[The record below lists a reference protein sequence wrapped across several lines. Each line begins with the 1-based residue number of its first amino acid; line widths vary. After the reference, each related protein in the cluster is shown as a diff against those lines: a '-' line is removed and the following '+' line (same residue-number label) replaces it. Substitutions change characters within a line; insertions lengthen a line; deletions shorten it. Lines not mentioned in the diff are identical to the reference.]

1 MANDQHSLSSFFKSA
16 YFWIFIVSFITCILS
31 VYFGHKDCSDWDA
44 GDETCWGNEYLHNV
58 YKIGFLVGVISGF
71 PVAIKLLPY
80 LWRKAL
86 LWSKNSQLFREFGWL
101 LLILVIALYPYHMV
115 TNPDC
120 YGDDGDFTG
129 CEEGTFDSDIS
140 VAGLLGFVFS
150 LIILGVTGSG
160 DDDEI
165 PQDQKWWILFPLI
178 LIGWV
183 CYWIVSSIIGSEFGE
198 VIGEMFAK
206 SPVLMSCMTIGLIVL
221 VVISDWSG
229 ADSDVTVSKDSYSDE
244 KMNKD
249 RYIPQFTGSAISKK
263 DNIRIN
269 NRGPITDKT
278 LPGWNKNCEYCGNEF
293 EVTLREKELG
303 FFGLLGAIRKQVKTV
318 FKADNTKNWDY
329 SKNPDQHFCSSCLR
343 KGDPIDWYCPRCKI
357 TKNKCDCFDIVKC
370 TECGT
375 EVTKMNLYGTCCFEC
390 YMDHKNAESPYET
403 Y

>member
-16 YFWIFIVSFITCILS
+16 YFWIFIVSFIICILS
-31 VYFGHKDCSDWDA
+31 VFFGHKDCSDWNA

-120 YGDDGDFTG
+120 YGDDDDFTG
-129 CEEGTFDSDIS
+129 CEEGTFDSNIS

-150 LIILGVTGSG
+150 LIILGATGSG

-165 PQDQKWWILFPLI
+165 PQDRKWWILFCLV

-221 VVISDWSG
+221 IVISDWSG
-229 ADSDVTVSKDSYSDE
+229 ADSDVTVSKDSLEVGKRNKGSDGTNCVRCGANILSNHAGVKATKVAFYTPVTSWIGATVGMAVGGFAGLFAGSLIGGAKGAAKGLE
-244 KMNKD
+244 HD
-249 RYIPQFTGSAISKK
+249 LLCSDCRYK
-263 DNIRIN
+263 
-269 NRGPITDKT
+269 
-278 LPGWNKNCEYCGNEF
+278 
-293 EVTLREKELG
+293 
-303 FFGLLGAIRKQVKTV
+303 
-318 FKADNTKNWDY
+318 
-329 SKNPDQHFCSSCLR
+329 
-343 KGDPIDWYCPRCKI
+343 
-357 TKNKCDCFDIVKC
+357 
-370 TECGT
+370 
-375 EVTKMNLYGTCCFEC
+375 
-390 YMDHKNAESPYET
+390 
-403 Y
+403 

>member
-1 MANDQHSLSSFFKSA
+1 MAS
-16 YFWIFIVSFITCILS
+16 
-31 VYFGHKDCSDWDA
+31 
-44 GDETCWGNEYLHNV
+44 NE
-58 YKIGFLVGVISGF
+58 
-71 PVAIKLLPY
+71 
-80 LWRKAL
+80 RR
-86 LWSKNSQLFREFGWL
+86 QQFRQFGWF
-101 LLILVIALYPYHMV
+101 LLITVVAFYPYHMV

-120 YGDDGDFTG
+120 FPEEGESVSG
-129 CEEGTFDSDIS
+129 CEDGSLEANI
-140 VAGLLGFVFS
+140 AGVGLIVFVLS
-150 LIILGVTGSG
+150 LIILGSTDSEEDDLDYSKADGKWLMMLGVAITG
-160 DDDEI
+160 
-165 PQDQKWWILFPLI
+165 WI
-178 LIGWV
+178 V
-183 CYWIVSSIIGSEFGE
+183 YWIVSSIFGSEY
-198 VIGEMFAK
+198 
-206 SPVLMSCMTIGLIVL
+206 PVFISCMTIGLIAL
-221 VVISDWSG
+221 IVISAWSG
-229 ADSDVTVSKDSYSDE
+229 TYSDVTVSKDSFSDE

-263 DNIRIN
+263 DNIRMN

-375 EVTKMNLYGTCCFEC
+375 EVTKMNLHGTCCFEC